1 MLGNAMSSTTLK
13 IHYQRKAEKFLN
25 RNQAKITIEE
35 VRSLVIKA
43 VRRLAGKNEN
53 IDLVKMKGKFDG
65 FFRIRKNNLR
75 IIFNIY
81 EDDKEIVVTI
91 MDIDFRGNIY
101 K

>member
-1 MLGNAMSSTTLK
+1 MNPISLK
-13 IHYQRKAEKFLN
+13 IEYQRKAEKFLG
-25 RNQAKITIEE
+25 RNQAKITVEE

-53 IDLVKMKGKFDG
+53 IDLVKMKGEFDG
-65 FFRIRKNNLR
+65 YFRIRKNNLR
-75 IIFNIY
+75 IIFSIY

-91 MDIDFRGNIY
+91 VDIDFRGNIY